1 METINEAAFNRR
13 ALRTCRRCTRVVKSP
28 SLLVDIYS
36 DYCWLRLL
44 HIFFYGDSR
53 SYIKL
58 IKFFIKT
65 MEKEKGKK
73 KGFFS
78 TLLRRKSTGGGQGAK
93 AKAAAAGGGGGAGP
107 AAAGGGG
114 GGGDEAG
121 PVGRLPSA
129 DDVGAAAAG
138 EGAGPADDLKV
149 RIHTRLRA
157 HSSAAYSHK
166 IHLAMQHRRTR
177 VSASG
182 DRERPVQ
189 SSRIMRRLRP
199 IGYGRTHDE
208 RTLYAQLFCLAVSL
222 VCNQHRVPIRALD
235 CEELSPGVH
244 MSVYQ

>member
-1 METINEAAFNRR
+1 
-13 ALRTCRRCTRVVKSP
+13 
-28 SLLVDIYS
+28 
-36 DYCWLRLL
+36 
-44 HIFFYGDSR
+44 
-53 SYIKL
+53 
-58 IKFFIKT
+58 

-107 AAAGGGG
+107 VAASGGG

-129 DDVGAAAAG
+129 DAVGAAAAG

-199 IGYGRTHDE
+199 SDMVAHTTKGLSMHNSFALPSPSYAINTVYPFVHLTARSCRPGY
-208 RTLYAQLFCLAVSL
+208 
-222 VCNQHRVPIRALD
+222 I
-235 CEELSPGVH
+235 
-244 MSVYQ
+244 